1 VNEFHNVILIAEFS
15 SSFDTTDI
23 GTNILNIAKVDLNL
37 LVYLDVLLRE
47 GSVTKAAN
55 QLSITQPAMSNG
67 LKRLRDLFKDP
78 LLVRTSDGMTPTKRA
93 LELQPIIRD
102 VLSKLESCIQPEI
115 EFSPKTSVRTFRIMT
130 SDYAESTLLLEL
142 IGRLAVLAPNITL
155 DLITPSDVTFH
166 DVEQGKVDMAI
177 NRFEELPL
185 SFHQKVIWY
194 DTFSCVI
201 GSGHPMKD
209 NLDLAAYLKAQH
221 IWVSKTGF
229 GVGVGIDPNEV
240 QKLGWVDA
248 ELTKLGKQRDI
259 RVFTRHYHAALQLT
273 KTQNL
278 IATLPSK
285 AAKIFKDDPSIT
297 VVEPPFDIPP
307 IALKMA
313 WSALLHHD
321 AGHIW
326 LRRLITEVA
335 NAMNSE
341 VQP

>member
-1 VNEFHNVILIAEFS
+1 M
-15 SSFDTTDI
+15 
-23 GTNILNIAKVDLNL
+23 NIAKVDLNL

-47 GSVTKAAN
+47 GSVTRAAN

-78 LLVRTSDGMTPTKRA
+78 LLVRTSEGMTPTQRA
-93 LELQPIIRD
+93 LEIQPVVRD
-102 VLSKLESCIQPEI
+102 VLAKLESTIQPTT
-115 EFSPKTSVRTFRIMT
+115 EFLPQSSARTFRIMA

-142 IGRLAVLAPNITL
+142 IRRLSESAPNITL
-155 DLITPSDVTFH
+155 DVITPSDVTFH
-166 DVEQGKVDMAI
+166 DVEHGKVDMAI

-185 SFHQKVIWY
+185 SFHQKVVWY

-201 GSGHPMKD
+201 KRD
-209 NLDLAAYLKAQH
+209 NPILNHFDLQQYLAGQH

-229 GVGVGIDPNEV
+229 GVGVGVDPNEV

-248 ELTKLGKQRDI
+248 ELTKLGKKRDI
-259 RVFTRHYHAALQLT
+259 RVFTRHYHVALQLA
-273 KTQNL
+273 KAQNL
-278 IATLPSK
+278 IATLPSR
-285 AAKIFKDDPSIT
+285 AANLYKEDPE
-297 VVEPPFDIPP
+297 VEILAPPFDIPP

-326 LRRLITEVA
+326 LRRLIAEVA
-335 NAMNSE
+335 EALTH
-341 VQP
+341 

>member
-1 VNEFHNVILIAEFS
+1 M
-15 SSFDTTDI
+15 
-23 GTNILNIAKVDLNL
+23 NISKVDLNL

-67 LKRLRDLFKDP
+67 LRRLRDLFKDP
-78 LLVRTSDGMTPTKRA
+78 LLIRTSGGMTPTKRA
-93 LELQPIIRD
+93 IELQPIIRD
-102 VLSKLESCIQPEI
+102 VLSKLETTIKPEV
-115 EFSPKTSVRTFRIMT
+115 EFSPLESNRTFRVMA
-130 SDYAESTLLLEL
+130 SDYAESTLLMEV
-142 IGRLAVLAPNITL
+142 IRRLTKDAPNVTL

-166 DVEQGKVDMAI
+166 DVEHGKVDMAI
-177 NRFEELPL
+177 NRFDELPL

-194 DTFSCVI
+194 DSFCCVLNSHNPVVKDFSLE
-201 GSGHPMKD
+201 S
-209 NLDLAAYLKAQH
+209 YLLSKH

-248 ELTKLGKQRDI
+248 ELTKIGKQRNI
-259 RVFTRHYHAALQLT
+259 RVFTRHYHVALQLA
-273 KTQNL
+273 KAQNL

-285 AAKIFKDDPSIT
+285 AAQLYTHDPDMVIL
-297 VVEPPFDIPP
+297 EPPFDIPP

-313 WSALLHHD
+313 WSPLLQHD

-326 LRRLITEVA
+326 LRRLITEICAELA
-335 NAMNSE
+335 NS
-341 VQP
+341 

>member
-1 VNEFHNVILIAEFS
+1 M
-15 SSFDTTDI
+15 
-23 GTNILNIAKVDLNL
+23 NIAKIDLNL

-93 LELQPIIRD
+93 LELQPTIRD
-102 VLSKLESCIQPEI
+102 VLSKLESSIQPET
-115 EFSPKTSVRTFRIMT
+115 EFNPETSTRTFRIMA

-142 IGRLAVLAPNITL
+142 IEELSYKAPNITL

-177 NRFEELPL
+177 NRFDELPL

-194 DTFSCVI
+194 DQFACVLNKNN
-201 GSGHPMKD
+201 PRCENF
-209 NLDLAAYLKAQH
+209 NLDNYLSGQH

-229 GVGVGIDPNEV
+229 GIGVGIDPNEV

-248 ELTKLGKQRDI
+248 ELTKIGKQRQI
-259 RVFTRHYHAALQLT
+259 RVFTRHYHAALQLA

-278 IATLPSK
+278 IATLPSR
-285 AAKIFKDDPSIT
+285 AAKIFKDDPDI
-297 VVEPPFDIPP
+297 VVLPPPFDIPP

-313 WSALLHHD
+313 WSALLQHD

-326 LRRLITEVA
+326 LRRLIAEVSER
-335 NAMNSE
+335 MNGS
-341 VQP
+341 

>member
-1 VNEFHNVILIAEFS
+1 MVSLQR
-15 SSFDTTDI
+15 I
-23 GTNILNIAKVDLNL
+23 GNRPMNIAKIDLNL

-93 LELQPIIRD
+93 LELQPTIRD
-102 VLSKLESCIQPEI
+102 VLSKLESSIQPET
-115 EFSPKTSVRTFRIMT
+115 EFNPETSTRTFRIMT

-142 IGRLAVLAPNITL
+142 IEELNFKAPNITL

-166 DVEQGKVDMAI
+166 DVEQGRVDMAI
-177 NRFEELPL
+177 NRFDELPL

-194 DTFSCVI
+194 DQFACVLN
-201 GSGHPMKD
+201 KD
-209 NLDLAAYLKAQH
+209 NPRIKNFNLDAYLSGQH

-229 GVGVGIDPNEV
+229 GIGVGIDPNEV

-248 ELTKLGKQRDI
+248 ELTKIGKQRQI
-259 RVFTRHYHAALQLT
+259 RVFTRHYHAALQLA

-278 IATLPSK
+278 IATLPSR
-285 AAKIFKDDPSIT
+285 AAKIFINDPEL
-297 VVEPPFDIPP
+297 VVLPPPFDIPP

-326 LRRLITEVA
+326 LRRLIADVA
-335 NAMNSE
+335 ERMN
-341 VQP
+341 QA

>member
-1 VNEFHNVILIAEFS
+1 M
-15 SSFDTTDI
+15 
-23 GTNILNIAKVDLNL
+23 NIAKVDLNL

-93 LELQPIIRD
+93 VELQPVIRD
-102 VLSKLESCIQPEI
+102 VLSQLESSIQPEV
-115 EFSPKTSVRTFRIMT
+115 EFDPLTSVRTFRIMT
-130 SDYAESTLLLEL
+130 SDYAESTLLLSL
-142 IGRLAVLAPNITL
+142 VGRLTELAPNITL

-194 DTFSCVI
+194 DDFSCVI
-201 GSGHPMKD
+201 RADHPRA
-209 NLDLAAYLKAQH
+209 LSFGLEQYLNGQH

-229 GVGVGIDPNEV
+229 GVGVGIDPTEV

-248 ELTKLGKQRDI
+248 ELTKIGKKRDI
-259 RVFTRHYHAALQLT
+259 RVFTRHYHAALQMA

-278 IATLPSK
+278 IATLPTK
-285 AAKIFKDDPSIT
+285 AANIFKDDAAIKIVP
-297 VVEPPFDIPP
+297 PPFDIPP

-326 LRRLITEVA
+326 LRRLIGDVA
-335 NAMNSE
+335 NEMQA
-341 VQP
+341 Q

>member
-1 VNEFHNVILIAEFS
+1 MLFIMVSLQR
-15 SSFDTTDI
+15 I
-23 GTNILNIAKVDLNL
+23 GNRPMNIAKIDLNL

-93 LELQPIIRD
+93 LELQPTIRD
-102 VLSKLESCIQPEI
+102 VLSKLESSIQPET
-115 EFSPKTSVRTFRIMT
+115 EFNPETSTRTFRIMT

-142 IGRLAVLAPNITL
+142 IEELNFKAPNITL

-166 DVEQGKVDMAI
+166 DVEQGRVDMAI
-177 NRFEELPL
+177 NRFDELPL

-194 DTFSCVI
+194 DQFACVLN
-201 GSGHPMKD
+201 KD
-209 NLDLAAYLKAQH
+209 NPRIKNFNLDAYLSGQH

-229 GVGVGIDPNEV
+229 GIGVGIDPNEV

-248 ELTKLGKQRDI
+248 ELTKIGKQRQI
-259 RVFTRHYHAALQLT
+259 RVFTRHYHAALQLA

-278 IATLPSK
+278 IATLPSR
-285 AAKIFKDDPSIT
+285 AAKIFKNDPEL
-297 VVEPPFDIPP
+297 VVLPPPFDIPP

-326 LRRLITEVA
+326 LRRLIADVA
-335 NAMNSE
+335 ERMN
-341 VQP
+341 QA

>member
-1 VNEFHNVILIAEFS
+1 M
-15 SSFDTTDI
+15 
-23 GTNILNIAKVDLNL
+23 NIAKVDLNL

-67 LKRLRDLFKDP
+67 LKRLRELFKDP
-78 LLVRTSDGMTPTKRA
+78 LLVRTSDGMTPTQRA
-93 LELQPIIRD
+93 TELQPVIRD
-102 VLSKLESCIQPEI
+102 VLTRLETSIQPET
-115 EFSPKTSVRTFRIMT
+115 EFDPTTSNRTFRIMT

-142 IGRLAVLAPNITL
+142 VGRLASLAPNITL
-155 DLITPSDVTFH
+155 DLITPSDVTFY

-177 NRFEELPL
+177 NRFDELPL

-194 DTFSCVI
+194 DTFSCVV
-201 GSGHPMKD
+201 SSQNPQKD
-209 NLDLAAYLKAQH
+209 NFDLNAYLSGQH

-229 GVGVGIDPNEV
+229 GVGVGIDPTEV

-259 RVFTRHYHAALQLT
+259 RVFTRHYHAALQMA

-278 IATLPSK
+278 IATLPSR
-285 AAKIFKDDPSIT
+285 AAKIFADDPGVKI
-297 VVEPPFDIPP
+297 VEAPFDIPP

-326 LRRLITEVA
+326 LRRLIADVGKEIA
-335 NAMNSE
+335 E
-341 VQP
+341 G

>member
-1 VNEFHNVILIAEFS
+1 M
-15 SSFDTTDI
+15 
-23 GTNILNIAKVDLNL
+23 NISKVDLNL

-47 GSVTKAAN
+47 GSVTRAAN

-78 LLVRTSDGMTPTKRA
+78 LLVRTSDGMTATKRA
-93 LELQPIIRD
+93 LELQPVIRD
-102 VLSKLESCIQPEI
+102 VLSKLEASIQPDTDFI
-115 EFSPKTSVRTFRIMT
+115 PQTSKRTFRIMA
-130 SDYAESTLLLEL
+130 SDYAESTLLLEVIRQL
-142 IGRLAVLAPNITL
+142 GKVAPNITL
-155 DLITPSDVTFH
+155 DMITPSDVTFH
-166 DVEQGKVDMAI
+166 DVEQGRVDMAI

-185 SFHQKVIWY
+185 SFHQKVVWY
-194 DTFSCVI
+194 DGFACVVNADNPIVNQFSL
-201 GSGHPMKD
+201 D
-209 NLDLAAYLKAQH
+209 NYLQAKH

-259 RVFTRHYHAALQLT
+259 RVFTRHYHVALQLA
-273 KTQNL
+273 KLHNL

-285 AAKIFKDDPSIT
+285 AAMLYANDPKLM
-297 VVEPPFDIPP
+297 VLDPPFDIPP

-321 AGHIW
+321 AGHVW
-326 LRRLITEVA
+326 LRRLIAEVGEQLSSP
-335 NAMNSE
+335 NH
-341 VQP
+341 P

>member
-1 VNEFHNVILIAEFS
+1 M
-15 SSFDTTDI
+15 
-23 GTNILNIAKVDLNL
+23 NIAKVDLNL

-78 LLVRTSDGMTPTKRA
+78 LLVRTSEGMTPTKRA
-93 LELQPIIRD
+93 IELQPLIRD
-102 VLSKLESCIQPEI
+102 VLGRLESSIQSEA
-115 EFSPKTSVRTFRIMT
+115 EFDPSTSTRTFRIMT

-142 IGRLAVLAPNITL
+142 VGRLANMAPNITL

-177 NRFEELPL
+177 NRFDELPL

-194 DTFSCVI
+194 DTFACVI
-201 GSGHPMKD
+201 SSQNPRKD
-209 NLDLAAYLKAQH
+209 NFDLNAYLAGQH

-259 RVFTRHYHAALQLT
+259 RVFTRHYHAALQMA

-278 IATLPSK
+278 IATLPSR
-285 AAKIFKDDPSIT
+285 AARIFADDPGVTI
-297 VVEPPFDIPP
+297 VEPPFDIPP

-326 LRRLITEVA
+326 LRRLIGSVGNEIA
-335 NAMNSE
+335 G
-341 VQP
+341 

>member
-1 VNEFHNVILIAEFS
+1 M
-15 SSFDTTDI
+15 
-23 GTNILNIAKVDLNL
+23 NISKIDLNL

-78 LLVRTSDGMTPTKRA
+78 LLVRTSEGMTPTKRA
-93 LELQPIIRD
+93 LELRPVIRD
-102 VLSKLESCIQPEI
+102 VLSQLETSIQPETDFDP
-115 EFSPKTSVRTFRIMT
+115 ETSTRTFRIMT

-142 IGRLAVLAPNITL
+142 IDTINEQAPHITL

-166 DVEQGKVDMAI
+166 DVEQGRVDMAI
-177 NRFEELPL
+177 NRFDDLPL

-194 DTFSCVI
+194 DNFSCVFAKSNDI
-201 GSGHPMKD
+201 ANKF
-209 NLDLAAYLKAQH
+209 NLDSYLKAKH

-229 GVGVGIDPNEV
+229 GIGVGIDPNEV

-248 ELTKLGKQRDI
+248 ELTKLGKKRNI
-259 RVFTRHYHAALQLT
+259 RVFTRHYHAALQLA

-278 IATLPSK
+278 IATLPSR
-285 AAKIFKDDPSIT
+285 AARIYADDPELEIT
-297 VVEPPFDIPP
+297 APPFDIPP

-321 AGHIW
+321 AGHMW
-326 LRRLITEVA
+326 LRRLIADVA
-335 NAMNSE
+335 DNMANY
-341 VQP
+341 

>member
-1 VNEFHNVILIAEFS
+1 M
-15 SSFDTTDI
+15 
-23 GTNILNIAKVDLNL
+23 NIAKVDLNL

-47 GSVTKAAN
+47 GSVTKAAV

-67 LKRLRDLFKDP
+67 LKRLRDLFNDP

-102 VLSKLESCIQPEI
+102 VLSKLETSIQPEV
-115 EFSPKTSVRTFRIMT
+115 EFEPTTSQRTFRIMT
-130 SDYAESTLLLEL
+130 SDYAESTLLMGL
-142 IGRLAVLAPNITL
+142 IERLHTEAPNITL

-166 DVEQGKVDMAI
+166 DVEQGRVDMAI
-177 NRFEELPL
+177 NRFDDLPL

-194 DTFSCVI
+194 DQFSCVMAAKNPI
-201 GSGHPMKD
+201 ISD
-209 NLDLAAYLKAQH
+209 FNLQSYLNSQH

-248 ELTKLGKQRDI
+248 ELTKLGKKRDI
-259 RVFTRHYHAALQLT
+259 RVFTRHYHAALQLA

-278 IATLPSK
+278 IATLPSR
-285 AAKIFKDDPSIT
+285 AARIYAEDPDIAIT
-297 VVEPPFDIPP
+297 APPFDIPP

-321 AGHIW
+321 AGHVW
-326 LRRLITEVA
+326 LRKLITDVA
-335 NAMNSE
+335 TQMSE
-341 VQP
+341 

>member
-1 VNEFHNVILIAEFS
+1 M
-15 SSFDTTDI
+15 
-23 GTNILNIAKVDLNL
+23 NIAKVDLNL

-67 LKRLRDLFKDP
+67 LRRLRDLFKDP

-93 LELQPIIRD
+93 LELKPIIRD
-102 VLSKLESCIQPEI
+102 VLSKLETTIQPDTD
-115 EFSPKTSVRTFRIMT
+115 FSPLQSERTFRIMA
-130 SDYAESTLLLEL
+130 SDYAESTLLLEV
-142 IGRLAVLAPNITL
+142 IGRLNKQAPNITL

-185 SFHQKVIWY
+185 SFHQKVVWY
-194 DTFSCVI
+194 DTFSCVVNSHNPI
-201 GSGHPMKD
+201 VKNF
-209 NLDLAAYLKAQH
+209 NLEQYLNNKH

-248 ELTKLGKQRDI
+248 ELTKIGKKRNI
-259 RVFTRHYHAALQLT
+259 RVFTRHYHVALQLA
-273 KTQNL
+273 KAQNF

-285 AAKIFKDDPSIT
+285 AANMYKDDPE
-297 VVEPPFDIPP
+297 VEILVPPFDIPP

-313 WSALLHHD
+313 WSALLQHD

-326 LRRLITEVA
+326 LRRLITEVGA
-335 NAMNSE
+335 ELST
-341 VQP
+341 Q

>member
-1 VNEFHNVILIAEFS
+1 M
-15 SSFDTTDI
+15 
-23 GTNILNIAKVDLNL
+23 NIAKVDLNL

-93 LELQPIIRD
+93 VELQPVIRD
-102 VLSKLESCIQPEI
+102 VLSQLESSIQPEV
-115 EFSPKTSVRTFRIMT
+115 EFDPKTSKRTFRIMT
-130 SDYAESTLLLEL
+130 SDYAESTLLLGL
-142 IGRLAVLAPNITL
+142 IGRLADLAPNITL

-177 NRFEELPL
+177 NRFDELPL

-194 DTFSCVI
+194 DSFSCVI
-201 GSGHPMKD
+201 RADHPGANSFTLDQYLSG
-209 NLDLAAYLKAQH
+209 QH

-229 GVGVGIDPNEV
+229 GVGVGIDPTEV

-259 RVFTRHYHAALQLT
+259 RVFTRHYHAALQMA

-278 IATLPSK
+278 IATLPTK
-285 AAKIFKDDPSIT
+285 AARIFKDDIT
-297 VVEPPFDIPP
+297 IRVVEPPFDIPP

-326 LRRLITEVA
+326 LRRLIGDVA
-335 NAMNSE
+335 NEMQE
-341 VQP
+341 

>member
-1 VNEFHNVILIAEFS
+1 M
-15 SSFDTTDI
+15 
-23 GTNILNIAKVDLNL
+23 NIAKVDLNL

-102 VLSKLESCIQPEI
+102 VLGQLESSIQPEVDF
-115 EFSPKTSVRTFRIMT
+115 EPMSSVRTFRIMT
-130 SDYAESTLLLEL
+130 SDYAESTLLLGL
-142 IGRLAVLAPNITL
+142 IGKLAKLAPNITL

-177 NRFEELPL
+177 NRFDELPL

-194 DTFSCVI
+194 DSFSCVI
-201 GSGHPMKD
+201 GADYPGAHD
-209 NLDLAAYLKAQH
+209 FTLARYLAGQH

-229 GVGVGIDPNEV
+229 GVGVGIDPTEV

-259 RVFTRHYHAALQLT
+259 RVFTRHYHAALQMA
-273 KTQNL
+273 KNQKL

-285 AAKIFKDDPSIT
+285 AAKIFADDPLIK
-297 VVEPPFDIPP
+297 VVPPPFDIPP

-313 WSALLHHD
+313 WSALLQHD

-326 LRRLITEVA
+326 LRRLISEVA
-335 NAMNSE
+335 ENMQQNI
-341 VQP
+341 Q

>member
-1 VNEFHNVILIAEFS
+1 M
-15 SSFDTTDI
+15 
-23 GTNILNIAKVDLNL
+23 NIAKVDLNL

-78 LLVRTSDGMTPTKRA
+78 ILVRTSDGMTPTKRA
-93 LELQPIIRD
+93 IELQPVIRD
-102 VLSKLESCIQPEI
+102 VLAQLESSIQPEI
-115 EFSPKTSVRTFRIMT
+115 EFEPSSSVRTFRIMT
-130 SDYAESTLLLEL
+130 SDYAESTLLLPL
-142 IGRLAVLAPNITL
+142 IGKIAKLAPNITL

-177 NRFEELPL
+177 NRFEDLPL

-194 DTFSCVI
+194 DSFSCVI
-201 GSGHPMKD
+201 GADYPGAHD
-209 NLDLAAYLKAQH
+209 FTLARYLAGQH

-229 GVGVGIDPNEV
+229 GVGVGIDPTEV

-248 ELTKLGKQRDI
+248 ELTKLGKKRDI
-259 RVFTRHYHAALQLT
+259 RVFTRHYHAALQMA
-273 KTQNL
+273 KNQKL
-278 IATLPSK
+278 IATLPTK
-285 AAKIFKDDPSIT
+285 AAKIFADDPLIK
-297 VVEPPFDIPP
+297 VVTPPFDIPP

-313 WSALLHHD
+313 WSALLQHD

-326 LRRLITEVA
+326 LRNLISDVA
-335 NAMNSE
+335 REMQQNI
-341 VQP
+341 

>member
-1 VNEFHNVILIAEFS
+1 MVFLRR
-15 SSFDTTDI
+15 I
-23 GTNILNIAKVDLNL
+23 GDLTMNIAKIDLNL

-93 LELQPIIRD
+93 LELQPTIRD
-102 VLSKLESCIQPEI
+102 VLSKLESSIQPET
-115 EFSPKTSVRTFRIMT
+115 EFNPETSTRTFRIMA

-142 IGRLAVLAPNITL
+142 IEELSYKAPNITL

-166 DVEQGKVDMAI
+166 DVEPGKVDMAI
-177 NRFEELPL
+177 NRFDELPL

-194 DTFSCVI
+194 DQFACVLNKNN
-201 GSGHPMKD
+201 PRCENF
-209 NLDLAAYLKAQH
+209 NLDNYLSGQH

-229 GVGVGIDPNEV
+229 GIGVGIDPNEV

-248 ELTKLGKQRDI
+248 ELTKIGKQRQI
-259 RVFTRHYHAALQLT
+259 RVFTRHYHAALQLA

-278 IATLPSK
+278 IATLPSR
-285 AAKIFKDDPSIT
+285 AAKIFKDDPDI
-297 VVEPPFDIPP
+297 VVLPPPFDIPP

-313 WSALLHHD
+313 WSALLQHD

-326 LRRLITEVA
+326 LRRLIADVSER
-335 NAMNSE
+335 MNGS
-341 VQP
+341 

>member
-1 VNEFHNVILIAEFS
+1 M
-15 SSFDTTDI
+15 
-23 GTNILNIAKVDLNL
+23 NIAKVDLNL

-55 QLSITQPAMSNG
+55 QLGITQPAMSNG
-67 LKRLRDLFKDP
+67 LKRLRDLLKDP

-93 LELQPIIRD
+93 IELQPTIRE
-102 VLSKLESCIQPEI
+102 VLAKLESSIQPDV
-115 EFSPKTSVRTFRIMT
+115 EFDPKTSNRTFRIMT
-130 SDYAESTLLLEL
+130 SDYAESTLLLSL
-142 IGRLAVLAPNITL
+142 IGQLSSLAPNITL

-185 SFHQKVIWY
+185 SFHQKVVWY
-194 DTFSCVI
+194 DSFSCVI
-201 GSGHPMKD
+201 SSDHPRAD
-209 NLDLAAYLKAQH
+209 NFDLQQYLAGQH

-229 GVGVGIDPNEV
+229 GVGVGIDPTEV

-248 ELTKLGKQRDI
+248 ELTKIGKQRDI
-259 RVFTRHYHAALQLT
+259 RVFTRHYHAALQMA
-273 KTQNL
+273 KAQNL
-278 IATLPSK
+278 IATLPTR
-285 AAKIFKDDPSIT
+285 AAQIFKDDPAIKI
-297 VVEPPFDIPP
+297 VAPPFDIPP

-326 LRRLITEVA
+326 LRRLIGDVA
-335 NAMNSE
+335 NKMAD
-341 VQP
+341 